1 VGGSTGSRRGRML
14 GRLEWVL
21 GRVGMVGA
29 FEFVDAGLK
38 YGVFGLKA
46 AQEVVSLLLFALS
59 FPSD

>member
-1 VGGSTGSRRGRML
+1 ML
-14 GRLEWVL
+14 GRVEWVL
-21 GRVGMVGA
+21 GRVGMDGA

-38 YGVFGLKA
+38 HGVFGLKT